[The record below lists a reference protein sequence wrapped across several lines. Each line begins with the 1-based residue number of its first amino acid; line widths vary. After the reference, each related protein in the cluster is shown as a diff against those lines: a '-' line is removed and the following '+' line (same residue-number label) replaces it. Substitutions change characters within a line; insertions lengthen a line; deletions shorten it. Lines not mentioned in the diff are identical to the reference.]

1 GHTFG
6 FWPIPGHSRNGG
18 LIGWLINRPYKSCMN
33 YGYMYYTVDYSDGSR
48 GIPDLD
54 DWSRMDLAYF
64 EREW

>member
-1 GHTFG
+1 G
-6 FWPIPGHSRNGG
+6 FWPIPGHNNR
-18 LIGWLINRPYKSCMN
+18 LISWFISRPYKSCMN

-64 EREW
+64 EREWN